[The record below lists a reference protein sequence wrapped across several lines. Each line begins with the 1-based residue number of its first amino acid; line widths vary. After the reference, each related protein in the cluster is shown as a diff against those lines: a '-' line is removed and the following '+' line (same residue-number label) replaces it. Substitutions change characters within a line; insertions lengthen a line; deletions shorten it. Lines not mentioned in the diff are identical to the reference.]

1 MNMAGFESGGFE
13 RGPEHQPMHTL
24 VFANES
30 RLVERDDWT

>member
-30 RLVERDDWT
+30 RDIERDGQT